1 MWEDSKIMNKLEK
14 IFEEAIKEPGKRIEF
29 YKTLL
34 EEKVYAIIPIDS
46 DEDIKDGKYVK
57 DNKVRLL
64 TLKNQNEIEFFPV
77 FTSVEEIRKAF
88 PKHNVGYV
96 EGPGRWYF
104 NLVRG
109 KNVILN
115 PFSENAK
122 PFVPQEIEDMLS
134 GNLFDVKKTAINKDQ
149 QIMIG
154 KPKVYPEKLVN
165 TLKSYFEGN
174 KDVRTA
180 FLVEYSNGEDRP
192 HSLVIVDT
200 EGDMESLVREA
211 SIAAKGSLE
220 DGNYVEFMEL
230 DLSNTIGVHVI
241 NSETPFYKREN

>member
-1 MWEDSKIMNKLEK
+1 MIVTLSGVTGTGKSFFKNAISQELGFENLVIVTTRAKRKGEINGIDKEFVSEQEFNK
-14 IFEEAIKEPGKRIEF
+14 
-29 YKTLL
+29 
-34 EEKVYAIIPIDS
+34 
-46 DEDIKDGKYVK
+46 
-57 DNKVRLL
+57 
-64 TLKNQNEIEFFPV
+64 LKNQNEIEFFPV

-122 PFVPQEIEDMLS
+122 PFVPQEIEDMLN